1 MLILLWSNLV
11 LMYFVNSKTSLA
23 VNFFKNGKQ
32 SLLTVNH
39 IVSSTLFFTVNN
51 EIELR
56 KQKSLFHTVTV
67 TFPVCYTKPFL
78 SDYDTTLS
86 NQSVYR
92 YHQCQFKYCHLK
104 ELHIPTKVLQTN
116 TVSKIP
122 FLERILLLSHFIDFF
137 P

>member
-23 VNFFKNGKQ
+23 ANFFKNGKQ

-56 KQKSLFHTVTV
+56 K
-67 TFPVCYTKPFL
+67 
-78 SDYDTTLS
+78 
-86 NQSVYR
+86 
-92 YHQCQFKYCHLK
+92 
-104 ELHIPTKVLQTN
+104 
-116 TVSKIP
+116 
-122 FLERILLLSHFIDFF
+122 
-137 P
+137 